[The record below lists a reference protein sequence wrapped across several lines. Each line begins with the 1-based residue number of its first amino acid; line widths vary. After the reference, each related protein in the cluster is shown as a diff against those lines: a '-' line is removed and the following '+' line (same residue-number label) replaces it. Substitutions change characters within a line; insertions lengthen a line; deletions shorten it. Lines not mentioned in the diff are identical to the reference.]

1 MQQGPGKPGTVQNLT
16 IRQSSAYL
24 SRRTLSH
31 ARSTE
36 RLDEHLELLRCYYNF
51 VRPHGALKFGRE
63 IRTPAM
69 QAGLTTRRLTFR
81 TSSWRRR
88 FLCDCGSRFSCSL
101 GRATRSLP
109 HLYHCPQPRSNHC
122 PQPRSNISGLLNQ
135 HLSQKS
141 LPQSCSSKSVTSGSD
156 CKHIYGL
163 SEERLGCSGP

>member
-1 MQQGPGKPGTVQNLT
+1 MNTSFIERLNLT

-81 TSSWRRR
+81 DIFFATTIILWFLSYRSEPWFADVEMTGRSIDERRDR
-88 FLCDCGSRFSCSL
+88 TETRFSAQIAPS
-101 GRATRSLP
+101 
-109 HLYHCPQPRSNHC
+109 
-122 PQPRSNISGLLNQ
+122 
-135 HLSQKS
+135 
-141 LPQSCSSKSVTSGSD
+141 
-156 CKHIYGL
+156 
-163 SEERLGCSGP
+163 RLW